1 MKNFS
6 VNISFFI
13 VRNFSGKK
21 ISRFSNFLAKSQNF
35 IPRISKIFWPTAKF
49 TSAKFWLWKPRNFNP
64 MLNFCNINDNMACFQ
79 SRIWR
84 ECWNSWIKGL
94 AFIGD
99 YRKAMT
105 RKYRRE
111 NEKKLQER
119 GQKSEGKEVE

>member
-1 MKNFS
+1 M
-6 VNISFFI
+6 
-13 VRNFSGKK
+13 
-21 ISRFSNFLAKSQNF
+21 
-35 IPRISKIFWPTAKF
+35 
-49 TSAKFWLWKPRNFNP
+49 
-64 MLNFCNINDNMACFQ
+64 
-79 SRIWR
+79 
-84 ECWNSWIKGL
+84 